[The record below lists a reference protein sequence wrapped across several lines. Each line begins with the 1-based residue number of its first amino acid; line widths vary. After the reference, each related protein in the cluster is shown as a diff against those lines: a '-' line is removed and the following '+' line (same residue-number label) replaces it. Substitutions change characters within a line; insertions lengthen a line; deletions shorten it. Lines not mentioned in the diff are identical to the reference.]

1 MNAKETRQYEMLLRV
16 RDFGNTHRE
25 LFAGSSVAQQAFAAV
40 GAGIDDLTAT
50 DMRKMS
56 ASMSARAGRKA
67 VAREALTD
75 TLLKVSQLVKVLRA
89 RGQAT
94 PPFECPESR
103 SDQALLTAGRQFAR
117 DAAALEAE
125 FTGHGMA
132 PTHIAGM
139 TADPRLRRP
148 AKGGNQGQRGAA
160 APLFLRIFSHPRLPG
175 PTPSR
180 YRLSVNCQSSSVTT
194 SHDGCLPSRC
204 SRKDFQHFRHQRLQI
219 RECIAFRLQHHNRD
233 VECRQVLLVLEFAI
247 DCQEGV
253 ELRRNGEP

>member
-1 MNAKETRQYEMLLRV
+1 M
-16 RDFGNTHRE
+16 RDGVSH
-25 LFAGSSVAQQAFAAV
+25 LCH
-40 GAGIDDLTAT
+40 TAL
-50 DMRKMS
+50 RKM
-56 ASMSARAGRKA
+56 ARPAG
-67 VAREALTD
+67 LGT
-75 TLLKVSQLVKVLRA
+75 A
-89 RGQAT
+89 RG
-94 PPFECPESR
+94 ERRESR
-103 SDQALLTAGRQFAR
+103 RFPRTGGGRQFAQR
-117 DAAALEAE
+117 A
-125 FTGHGMA
+125 GA
-132 PTHIAGM
+132 PGRTR
-139 TADPRLRRP
+139 TCDPRLRRP

-160 APLFLRIFSHPRLPG
+160 APLFLRIFSHTRLPG

-194 SHDGCLPSRC
+194 RHDGCLPSRC